1 MILHDL
7 DDDQLGVTLDVE
19 ASDTQLDGDAQAI
32 DESLIFGHIVGGGK
46 WMQTM
51 YLMRTPRGEM
61 KTSPAS
67 VPFFISDPSKYI
79 I

>member
-1 MILHDL
+1 MSRRQMPNSMAMHRPLMSASYSATLL
-7 DDDQLGVTLDVE
+7 DE
-19 ASDTQLDGDAQAI
+19 
-32 DESLIFGHIVGGGK
+32 GK
-46 WMQTM
+46 WRRTM
-51 YLMRTPRGEM
+51 YLMRTPRGDM